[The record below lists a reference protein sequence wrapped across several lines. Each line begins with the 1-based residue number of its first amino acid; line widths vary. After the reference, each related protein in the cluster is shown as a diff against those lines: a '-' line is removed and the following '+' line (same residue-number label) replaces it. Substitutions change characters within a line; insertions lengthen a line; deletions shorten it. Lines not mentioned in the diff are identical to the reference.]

1 MTSPRSSTEQLD
13 GRRARAERSRVAVV
27 DALLDLLREGDPRP
41 AADAIAERAGVSVR
55 SVFRLFDDLDSIY
68 ATAVERQGSR
78 IAPLLAAPPTTGSL
92 PARIDAL
99 VEHRARLFEE
109 VAPLRRAAVRTA
121 PFHPP
126 LQQGLAASHR
136 ALRRQLQALFERE
149 LARRPPELAAVLL
162 EALDAATSWL
172 AWEAMRSEQHLSVR
186 RARVVLTRTI
196 TALIGR

>member
-1 MTSPRSSTEQLD
+1 MSRPPTGTEQLD

-68 ATAVERQGSR
+68 ATAVERQGRR
-78 IAPLLAAPPTTGSL
+78 IAPLLAAPPTTGPL
-92 PARIDAL
+92 TARIDAL
-99 VEHRARLFEE
+99 AEHRARLFEDI
-109 VAPLRRAAVRTA
+109 APLRRAAVRTA

-136 ALRRQLQALFERE
+136 QLRRQLKVLFERE
-149 LARRPPELAAVLL
+149 LGRRAPEEAAVLL
-162 EALDAATSWL
+162 DALDAATSWL
-172 AWEAMRSEQHLSVR
+172 AWEALRSEQHLSVR
-186 RARVVLTRTI
+186 RARAALTRTVA
-196 TALIGR
+196 ALLAS